1 MRAGAAAWRRL
12 AALVV
17 AAAISGCA
25 GVYNRATNEPIT
37 AATPELAPQPDVMR
51 EHSIVLAFSGGGV
64 RASAFAYGV
73 LTALQDVRTPRG
85 DLLDDVV
92 RIHSVSGGS
101 LTAAYYGLYGREGLA
116 RFPGEVLHPGL
127 EARIRQSMLD
137 PGNLVRLFNGGLN
150 AREEFGDVL
159 DERVF
164 RGATFADLDAR
175 AGEPEIL
182 IHATDLYHRTAFPF
196 IPGFFSMLCSDLSHY
211 KVADAVAASMAV
223 PLVFSP
229 VVVRSFP
236 DACRPLP
243 REYDG
248 FVSPRQD
255 APRGLRA
262 LSQAAA
268 AYRRSDRPVYVR
280 LADGGL
286 TDNFGVSTLVDARA
300 GFGTPHAP
308 LTAREA
314 VVVRRLLVVVVDA
327 SRPPVG
333 TWLESE
339 GALGGLETALA
350 AADAAVDSASRQ
362 AVDAAAR
369 MVREWE
375 KSVIAFRCGLDP
387 AEARRLGAP
396 EIWQCWDVK
405 FDLAHA
411 GVESLAPATRQ
422 RLAAIPTRLALPRED
437 IEDAIEA
444 GREAIF
450 ALEEVRTY
458 ADERARDPGEVS
470 RGARAAHEPW
480 STGDNR
486 APR

>member
-1 MRAGAAAWRRL
+1 MRACAGPLCRL
-12 AALVV
+12 AALLAVV
-17 AAAISGCA
+17 AISGCA
-25 GVYNRATNEPIT
+25 SVYNRATNEPIT

-51 EHSIVLAFSGGGV
+51 EHSIVLAFSGGGL
-64 RASAFAYGV
+64 RASAFAFGV
-73 LTALQDVRTPRG
+73 LTALEGTKMPRG

-127 EARIRQSMLD
+127 EGRIRQSMLD
-137 PGNLVRLFNGGLN
+137 PANLVRLFNGGLN
-150 AREEFGDVL
+150 ARQEFGDVL
-159 DERVF
+159 DEQVF
-164 RGATFADLDAR
+164 HGATFADLDAR
-175 AGEPEIL
+175 AAGPEIL

-196 IPGFFSMLCSDLSHY
+196 IPGFFSMLCSDLSRY
-211 KVADAVAASMAV
+211 GVADAVAASMAV
-223 PLVFSP
+223 PLVFAP

-248 FVSPRQD
+248 FVNPRHD

-268 AYRRSDRPVYVR
+268 AYRRSDRPIYVR

-350 AADAAVDSASRQ
+350 ASDAAVDSASRQ

-387 AEARRLGAP
+387 TEARRLGAP
-396 EIWQCWDVK
+396 ESWQCGDVK

-411 GVESLAPATRQ
+411 GVEVLAPATRQ

-444 GREAIF
+444 GREAAF
-450 ALEEVRTY
+450 ALEALRTY
-458 ADERARDPGEVS
+458 ADERSRSQGEVIGS
-470 RGARAAHEPW
+470 AREAREPLPVQ
-480 STGDNR
+480 GNR